1 MPQGN
6 PRPGEFYRHFKN
18 KQYQI
23 VAVAEHSETGEQLVV
38 YQALYGSFKTYVRPY
53 EMFIS
58 EVDHVKYP
66 EVEQKY
72 RFEYLEHPEEKTLKE
87 MNEAEPLSA
96 DAAQEGVTEAPEPEC
111 ADAPE
116 AEGQEIP
123 EAADPNLIR
132 FMDADSFS
140 DKFEVFT
147 QLRSVMTDKLIDEL
161 AVVCDLVIPEG
172 NLNDRYEQ
180 MKRCLQTRMKYERER
195 NWNR

>member
-66 EVEQKY
+66 DVEQKY
-72 RFEYLEHPEEKTLKE
+72 RFEYLEHPEEMPVKE
-87 MNEAEPLSA
+87 EIGTQMPLT
-96 DAAQEGVTEAPEPEC
+96 DAAAESITETPKPAC
-111 ADAPE
+111 ADAPVPEEQE
-116 AEGQEIP
+116 AL

-147 QLRSVMTDKLIDEL
+147 QLRTVMTDKLIDEL

>member
-66 EVEQKY
+66 EEEQKY
-72 RFEYLEHPEEKTLKE
+72 RFEYLETPEEMPVKE
-87 MNEAEPLSA
+87 GNGTQLPLTDAAAENMAEHAEPENA
-96 DAAQEGVTEAPEPEC
+96 GV
-111 ADAPE
+111 
-116 AEGQEIP
+116 Q

-180 MKRCLQTRMKYERER
+180 MKRCLQTRMRYERER

>member
-23 VAVAEHSETGEQLVV
+23 VTIAEHSETGEQLVV

-58 EVDHVKYP
+58 EVDRIKYP
-66 EVEQKY
+66 DVEQKY
-72 RFEYLEHPEEKTLKE
+72 RFEYLESPEE
-87 MNEAEPLSA
+87 NAAEP
-96 DAAQEGVTEAPEPEC
+96 TKIPEPVEQEQQE
-111 ADAPE
+111 ADVPE
-116 AEGQEIP
+116 PAGQETP

-147 QLRSVMTDKLIDEL
+147 QLKPVMTDKLIDEL

-172 NLNDRYEQ
+172 DLNDRYEQ
-180 MKRCLQTRMKYERER
+180 MKKCLLTRMKYERER
-195 NWNR
+195 SWNR

>member
-23 VAVAEHSETGEQLVV
+23 VSIAEHSETGEQLVV
-38 YQALYGSFKTYVRPY
+38 YQALYGTFKTYVRPY
-53 EMFIS
+53 DMFIS

-66 EVEQKY
+66 DVEQKW
-72 RFEYLEHPEEKTLKE
+72 RFEYLENGIRAEETVS
-87 MNEAEPLSA
+87 EP
-96 DAAQEGVTEAPEPEC
+96 VTERPVEEIAGKASVET
-111 ADAPE
+111 DAE
-116 AEGQEIP
+116 DEVP

-147 QLRSVMTDKLIDEL
+147 QLKSVMTDKLIDEL

-172 NLNDRYEQ
+172 DLNERYEQ
-180 MKRCLQTRMKYERER
+180 MKRCLLTRMKYERER

>member
-23 VAVAEHSETGEQLVV
+23 VSIAEHSETGEQLVV

-53 EMFIS
+53 DMFIS

-66 EVEQKY
+66 DVEQKW
-72 RFEYLEHPEEKTLKE
+72 RFELLENGIGEE
-87 MNEAEPLSA
+87 
-96 DAAQEGVTEAPEPEC
+96 
-111 ADAPE
+111 
-116 AEGQEIP
+116 EIT

-147 QLRSVMTDKLIDEL
+147 QLKSVMTDKLIDEL

-172 NLNDRYEQ
+172 DLSERYEQ
-180 MKRCLQTRMKYERER
+180 MKRCLLTRMKYERER

>member
-23 VAVAEHSETGEQLVV
+23 VAIAEHSETGEQLVV

-66 EVEQKY
+66 DVEQKY
-72 RFEYLEHPEEKTLKE
+72 RFEYLEHPEEVQQPVEKA
-87 MNEAEPLSA
+87 AEPAEVPESVK
-96 DAAQEGVTEAPEPEC
+96 QEA
-111 ADAPE
+111 
-116 AEGQEIP
+116 P

-147 QLRSVMTDKLIDEL
+147 QLKSVMTDKLIDEL

-172 NLNDRYEQ
+172 DLNDRYEQ
-180 MKRCLQTRMKYERER
+180 MKKCLQTRMKYERER

>member
-23 VAVAEHSETGEQLVV
+23 VSIAEHSETGEQLVV
-38 YQALYGSFKTYVRPY
+38 YQALYGTFKTYVRPY
-53 EMFIS
+53 DMFIS

-66 EVEQKY
+66 DVEQKW
-72 RFEYLEHPEEKTLKE
+72 RFEYLESGICAEETVS
-87 MNEAEPLSA
+87 EP
-96 DAAQEGVTEAPEPEC
+96 VTERPVEEIAGKASAET
-111 ADAPE
+111 DAE
-116 AEGQEIP
+116 DEVP

-147 QLRSVMTDKLIDEL
+147 QLKSVMTDKLIDEL

-172 NLNDRYEQ
+172 DLNERYEQ
-180 MKRCLQTRMKYERER
+180 MKRCLLTRMKYERER

>member
-23 VAVAEHSETGEQLVV
+23 VSIAEHSETGEQLVV
-38 YQALYGSFKTYVRPY
+38 YQALYGTFKTYVRPY
-53 EMFIS
+53 DMFIS

-66 EVEQKY
+66 DVEQKW
-72 RFEYLEHPEEKTLKE
+72 RFEFLENGIRAEETTSK
-87 MNEAEPLSA
+87 P
-96 DAAQEGVTEAPEPEC
+96 VTERPVEEIAGKASAET
-111 ADAPE
+111 DAE
-116 AEGQEIP
+116 DEVP

-147 QLRSVMTDKLIDEL
+147 QLKSVMTDKLIDEL

-172 NLNDRYEQ
+172 NLNERYEQ
-180 MKRCLQTRMKYERER
+180 MKRCLLTRMKYERER

>member
-18 KQYQI
+18 RKYQI

-53 EMFIS
+53 EMFVS

-66 EVEQKY
+66 DVEQKY
-72 RFEYLEHPEEKTLKE
+72 RFEYLERPEEKA
-87 MNEAEPLSA
+87 AEPVEIPKPVEQEQQEA
-96 DAAQEGVTEAPEPEC
+96 DVPDPA
-111 ADAPE
+111 
-116 AEGQEIP
+116 GQEAS

-147 QLRSVMTDKLIDEL
+147 QLKSVMTDKLIDEL

-172 NLNDRYEQ
+172 DLNDRYEQ
-180 MKRCLQTRMKYERER
+180 MKKCLQTRMKYERER

>member
-23 VAVAEHSETGEQLVV
+23 VSIAEHSETGEQLVV
-38 YQALYGSFKTYVRPY
+38 YQALYGTFKTYVRPY
-53 EMFIS
+53 DMFIS

-66 EVEQKY
+66 DVEQKW
-72 RFEYLEHPEEKTLKE
+72 RFEYLENGIRAEETASK
-87 MNEAEPLSA
+87 P
-96 DAAQEGVTEAPEPEC
+96 VTERPVEEIAGKASAET
-111 ADAPE
+111 DAE
-116 AEGQEIP
+116 DEVP

-147 QLRSVMTDKLIDEL
+147 QLKSVMTDKLIDEL

-172 NLNDRYEQ
+172 DLNERYEQ
-180 MKRCLQTRMKYERER
+180 MKRCLLTRMKYERER